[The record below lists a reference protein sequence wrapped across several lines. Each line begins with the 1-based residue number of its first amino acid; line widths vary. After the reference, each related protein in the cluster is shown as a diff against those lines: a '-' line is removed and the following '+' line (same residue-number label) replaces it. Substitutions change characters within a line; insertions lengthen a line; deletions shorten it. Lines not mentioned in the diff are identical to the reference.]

1 MTWKKHRAEIF
12 VNIDRLNNV
21 MMITNEIWSKLNEKE
36 YDEEVSKNPQN
47 FTRHKDFDN
56 YLMKIEYGV

>member
-1 MTWKKHRAEIF
+1 M
-12 VNIDRLNNV
+12 NIDRLNNV